1 MKLSSTRGGV
11 GVAAAVAVLVACSV
25 PHAALDTAALG
36 SQTALK
42 TSQQLQNLEQAQQAA
57 AARREQRLAF
67 LRQQLAKTNA
77 VEQEHIDVSQ
87 VAGANASL
95 KLSASI
101 AALAASQA
109 QAAQKVQGADAP
121 ARVAS
126 DMLAPIGKAVAALS
140 ILSADLA
147 PLSKQRT
154 SQERLEI
161 AMSFA
166 KSVRQQADAA
176 SAAQGAAASAAAAGA
191 NALTH

>member
-1 MKLSSTRGGV
+1 MKRSSTRGGV
-11 GVAAAVAVLVACSV
+11 GVAAAVVVLVACSV
-25 PHAALDTAALG
+25 PQVALDTVALG

-42 TSQQLQNLEQAQQAA
+42 TSQQLQNLEQAQRAA

-67 LRQQLAKTNA
+67 LRQQQAKTNA

-95 KLSASI
+95 KMSASI

-109 QAAQKVQGADAP
+109 HAAQKVQGADAL
-121 ARVAS
+121 AS
-126 DMLAPIGKAVAALS
+126 AATDMLAPIGKAAAALG
-140 ILSADLA
+140 ILSTDLA

>member
-1 MKLSSTRGGV
+1 MKPGSTWGGV

-25 PHAALDTAALG
+25 PQAALDSAALG

-57 AARREQRLAF
+57 AERREQRLAF
-67 LRQQLAKTNA
+67 LRQQQAKTNA
-77 VEQEHIDVSQ
+77 VEQEHIDVFK

-109 QAAQKVQGADAP
+109 QAAQKVQAADAP
-121 ARVAS
+121 ASAAS

-140 ILSADLA
+140 ILSTDLA
-147 PLSKQRT
+147 PLSQQRT

-191 NALTH
+191 KTLPH